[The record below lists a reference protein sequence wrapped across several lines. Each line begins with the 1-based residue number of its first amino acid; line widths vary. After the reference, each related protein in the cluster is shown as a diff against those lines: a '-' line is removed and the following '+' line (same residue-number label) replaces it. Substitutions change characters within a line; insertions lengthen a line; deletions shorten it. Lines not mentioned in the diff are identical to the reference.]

1 MATWSHERLL
11 RRPQTP
17 QTKDSLRRRTRDV
30 QDPSGPYLQREPLL
44 GQTLREQSR
53 PRGVAGTEEE
63 PGIIPEAGREGQEA
77 TGGRSPRAPLS
88 PLPASRTAVSTWR
101 PCDGV
106 LREPLYHVPTM
117 CLPCAYHVPTMCLP
131 CAVEEPGLARPAKRG
146 TRSAAERD
154 EFRRAAWRASGVR
167 LACDGGCGGCA
178 REVALRG
185 RMRAA
190 HFACAYLRLLRLL
203 RLSTAMR
210 QKASALGFRY
220 RVTGARTQRCSAA

>member
-117 CLPCAYHVPTMCLP
+117 C
-131 CAVEEPGLARPAKRG
+131 RRG
-146 TRSAAERD
+146 TRIGSTRKKGYARSAAERD
-154 EFRRAAWRASGVR
+154 EFRRAAWRAPGVR

-190 HFACAYLRLLRLL
+190 HFACAYCAYCAYLRLCVKR
-203 RLSTAMR
+203 RAP
-210 QKASALGFRY
+210 
-220 RVTGARTQRCSAA
+220 

>member
-1 MATWSHERLL
+1 MRSLSRLRVSRDPFCVHVKGLAESSEGCTRMKTVCSLTALCNEDEPMATWSHERLL

-17 QTKDSLRRRTRDV
+17 QTKDSLRRRTWDV

-117 CLPCAYHVPTMCLP
+117 CLPCA
-131 CAVEEPGLARPAKRG
+131 VEEPGLARPAKRG

-154 EFRRAAWRASGVR
+154 EFRRAAWRAPGV
-167 LACDGGCGGCA
+167 
-178 REVALRG
+178 
-185 RMRAA
+185 
-190 HFACAYLRLLRLL
+190 
-203 RLSTAMR
+203 
-210 QKASALGFRY
+210 
-220 RVTGARTQRCSAA
+220 